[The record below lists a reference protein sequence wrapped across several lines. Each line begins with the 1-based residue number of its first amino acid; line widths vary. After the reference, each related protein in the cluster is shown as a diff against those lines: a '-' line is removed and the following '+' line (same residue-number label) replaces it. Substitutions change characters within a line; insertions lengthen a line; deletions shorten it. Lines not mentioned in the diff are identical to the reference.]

1 MMRLSAAFM
10 RRGAAGVAV
19 DEDGVAL
26 TAELSAPL
34 KEGIEGCNA
43 GLT

>member
-10 RRGAAGVAV
+10 RRGAAGAAAL
-19 DEDGVAL
+19 EDGAAMA
-26 TAELSAPL
+26 AEWSAPV
-34 KEGIEGCNA
+34 KEGIAGCNA